1 MDLASFE
8 LYAIIGFGL
17 LLWLT
22 IVFQALTGLR
32 IVKFKGALHWRVHRV
47 VAYLLIVAG
56 PIHGLFALGH
66 FAFGWF

>member
-1 MDLASFE
+1 
-8 LYAIIGFGL
+8 
-17 LLWLT
+17 
-22 IVFQALTGLR
+22 
-32 IVKFKGALHWRVHRV
+32 VKFKGALHWRVHRV